1 MGEKLLNI
9 LGKIT
14 VIQGFVLVL
23 LITVEENHIYN
34 KQITDLPKKKKRA
47 CYHFLQLEKKKKKR
61 LSGIIFFGSVD

>member
-23 LITVEENHIYN
+23 LTTVEENHIYN
-34 KQITDLPKKKKRA
+34 KQITDLPKKKTMR
-47 CYHFLQLEKKKKKR
+47 LLSLPSTGKKKKKDYQV
-61 LSGIIFFGSVD
+61 LFFLVV